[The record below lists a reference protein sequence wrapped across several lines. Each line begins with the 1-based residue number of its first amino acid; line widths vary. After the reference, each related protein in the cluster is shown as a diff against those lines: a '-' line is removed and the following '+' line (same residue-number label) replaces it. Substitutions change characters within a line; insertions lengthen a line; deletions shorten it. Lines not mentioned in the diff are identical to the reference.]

1 MRLEFDLSEIKAVSN
16 KILKK
21 ITHKIILFE
30 GDLGVGKTTFIKEVC
45 KNLGVNSFVNS
56 PTFSIVNQYSSSQY
70 NTIYHI
76 DLYRINNLNEIFD
89 SGIEEC
95 FNNKSYCLIENPGEI
110 HEIISYSHHR
120 IKIIKKTNSDKR
132 VIEFLN

>member
-21 ITHKIILFE
+21 TTYKIILFE
-30 GDLGVGKTTFIKEVC
+30 GDLGVGKTTFIQEIC

-89 SGIEEC
+89 SGI
-95 FNNKSYCLIENPGEI
+95 
-110 HEIISYSHHR
+110 
-120 IKIIKKTNSDKR
+120 D
-132 VIEFLN
+132 

>member
-21 ITHKIILFE
+21 ITYKIILFE
-30 GDLGVGKTTFIKEVC
+30 GDLGVGKTTFIKEIC
-45 KNLGVNSFVNS
+45 KNLGVNSFINS

-95 FNNKSYCLIENPGEI
+95 FNNKSYCLIENPGKI
-110 HEIISYSHHR
+110 DEIISYSHHR

>member
-21 ITHKIILFE
+21 TTYKIILFE
-30 GDLGVGKTTFIKEVC
+30 GDLGVGKTTFIQEIC